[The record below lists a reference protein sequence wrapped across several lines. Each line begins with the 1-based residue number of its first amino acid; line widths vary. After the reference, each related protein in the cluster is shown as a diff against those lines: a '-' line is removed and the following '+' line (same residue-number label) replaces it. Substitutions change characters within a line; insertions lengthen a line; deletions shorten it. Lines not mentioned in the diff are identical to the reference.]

1 MSLFLTTY
9 DNPFDPN
16 TNFDDWQHFDS
27 DKGYNTCNYLAKVL
41 DETDGLNE
49 TELDDQTDQAIMH
62 IVETDPRGIYLYV
75 DPLLKKAGPNQTLRT
90 DPKTNTPFV
99 LS

>member
-9 DNPFDPN
+9 DNPFDPAS
-16 TNFDDWQHFDS
+16 NFEQWYSFDS
-27 DKGYNTCNYLAKVL
+27 VKGYYTCNYLAKVL
-41 DETDGLNE
+41 DETDGLSE
-49 TELDDQTDQAIMH
+49 AELDEQTDQAIMH
-62 IVETDPRGIYLYV
+62 IVESDPRGIYLYI
-75 DPLLKKAGPNQTLRT
+75 DPLLKTAGPNQTLRV